1 MRSTTQSFGVHES
14 GLGLHPQEAPSRF
27 DRLAARLRRAG
38 LVWAQAEPGCMQWSR
53 AGDERSRLV
62 ADSPWIRRQVT
73 AAAHRWAHGEPVEP
87 EQALPGCWLLPAGT
101 RRRCDGMARG
111 IAVALTQH
119 ATGADGNLRALCQG
133 AGLDFQLTAERL
145 QSEPSIRMAELPRL
159 ASMVR
164 LIRPASL
171 RVANPSGVEAL
182 LQAVDA
188 TRPTVRG
195 HSERAS
201 RLAVRLATEAGW
213 SPAERETARVAG
225 LLHDVGKILVPAEA
239 LRKEGPLSATETSA
253 VRRHAVFGG
262 MILRKIPV
270 LAFAAPV
277 ARWHHERW
285 DGLGYPD
292 GIHGAAI
299 PLHARVV
306 AVADA
311 LDAMVSV
318 RPYRR
323 AMTLTPAFTELEAES
338 GAQFD
343 PLVVSAIGPLVGA
356 PGFEAT
362 VAELAHDIE
371 VLPTAA

>member
-1 MRSTTQSFGVHES
+1 MNDFRFNARTEPRTDRARPLATQAWF
-14 GLGLHPQEAPSRF
+14 
-27 DRLAARLRRAG
+27 
-38 LVWAQAEPGCMQWSR
+38 
-53 AGDERSRLV
+53 
-62 ADSPWIRRQVT
+62 T
-73 AAAHRWAHGEPVEP
+73 VEP
-87 EQALPGCWLLPAGT
+87 RDAAGT
-101 RRRCDGMARG
+101 RPALPARTFG
-111 IAVALTQH
+111 E
-119 ATGADGNLRALCQG
+119 ADGPLSHLVTELVGQVDAVDPAQ
-133 AGLDFQLTAERL
+133 AGH
-145 QSEPSIRMAELPRL
+145 
-159 ASMVR
+159 
-164 LIRPASL
+164 SL
-171 RVANPSGVEAL
+171 RVAA
-182 LQAVDA
+182 
-188 TRPTVRG
+188 
-195 HSERAS
+195 
-201 RLAVRLATEAGW
+201 LATMLGSSIGMGA
-213 SPAERETARVAG
+213 RELRDLRIAA

-239 LRKEGPLSATETSA
+239 LRKDGPLSATETSA

-323 AMTLTPAFTELEAES
+323 AMTLPQAFTELEAES